1 MINLNIQ
8 LKLIIF
14 SLIYGFLFS
23 IVLDY
28 FYSFLPKLKKYSKVI
43 LSFILIFLMTIIYFV
58 GIKNIGHITFHFYS
72 IIAIIIGFIGYDL
85 LLKLIANINKKWYTN
100 LGDNMSSRR
109 VSKATKRRLT
119 LFGTLS
125 IISIIYFG
133 VSLSYHI
140 YTLYDLNKQKDELNE
155 YYKKLKKEAED
166 LQIEIDRLK
175 DPEYLARYAREKY
188 YYSKEGEYIIKIN
201 DTEKDIETVD
211 DELKTNYV
219 ILGLCGSI
227 ILIFVYIWI
236 KAIKK

>member
-1 MINLNIQ
+1 
-8 LKLIIF
+8 
-14 SLIYGFLFS
+14 
-23 IVLDY
+23 
-28 FYSFLPKLKKYSKVI
+28 
-43 LSFILIFLMTIIYFV
+43 
-58 GIKNIGHITFHFYS
+58 
-72 IIAIIIGFIGYDL
+72 
-85 LLKLIANINKKWYTN
+85 
-100 LGDNMSSRR
+100 MSSRR